1 MGNSFSMLMDG
12 FQTAFTATNLMF
24 GLLGTFLGTLVGV
37 LPGIGPALA
46 IGLLLPICLTVK
58 QIGSKSPI
66 ASAGPIPGKTP
77 TSVPRNVPSKPNIK
91 FVAVKA
97 VWKPSINIEKLL
109 PISEDPLKET

>member
-46 IGLLLPICLTVK
+46 IGLLLPICLTVN
-58 QIGSKSPI
+58 
-66 ASAGPIPGKTP
+66 P
-77 TSVPRNVPSKPNIK
+77 TSALIMFAAIYYGAMYGGSTT
-91 FVAVKA
+91 
-97 VWKPSINIEKLL
+97 SILL
-109 PISEDPLKET
+109 NTPGESG